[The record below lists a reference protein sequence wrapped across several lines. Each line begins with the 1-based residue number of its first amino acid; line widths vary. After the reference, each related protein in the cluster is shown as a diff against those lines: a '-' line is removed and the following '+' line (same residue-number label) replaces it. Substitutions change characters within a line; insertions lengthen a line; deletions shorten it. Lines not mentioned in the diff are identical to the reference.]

1 MVTNPIKATIDRIE
15 ESKAVIRSDD
25 GQTLLWPIENLPE
38 DTSEGS
44 VVYINLSKTEI
55 GEQERENLA
64 KDILNEIMNDE

>member
-1 MVTNPIKATIDRIE
+1 MVNSLKAIVDRIE

-44 VVYINLSKTEI
+44 VVYISLTKSEVE
-55 GEQERENLA
+55 EQERENLA
-64 KDILNEIMNDE
+64 RDILNEIMNDE

>member
-1 MVTNPIKATIDRIE
+1 MVSPIKAVIDRIE

-44 VVYINLSKTEI
+44 VVYINLSKSEI

>member
-1 MVTNPIKATIDRIE
+1 MVTNPIKATVDRIE
-15 ESKAVIRSDD
+15 ENKAVILSDD

-38 DTSEGS
+38 DTSEGT
-44 VVYINLSKTEI
+44 VVYINLTKSEI